1 METSRGLK
9 MASMNLCRST
19 TSSFLSPLLSAPRS
33 TIRSFSTVPTLW
45 APRTSASKE
54 KAMKEKAKRR
64 RKKHS
69 TFVQYDLRQMEQ
81 FSLCEA
87 MRYIKAFEVQRNPEV
102 PKYDVAIKMR
112 TKKDGPIV
120 RNQIRLPH
128 AVKTDIRI
136 AVICPPGSA
145 AATQAKAAGAVLVG
159 EEEIFQRVKE
169 GKIDFDRCIAVPESM
184 QKLNKEGMPRIL
196 GPRGLMPSVK
206 LGTVADKPGPVVRNM
221 MGGSLYRERQ
231 GVVRMAVGRLSFTA
245 EQLRDNVRAYVAAVK
260 KDAAGL
266 SDQVMKEVAEVV
278 LSSTNSPGF
287 SLNGDYYKPE
297 EGAPTPKDLSVA

>member
-1 METSRGLK
+1 MQISRHKFRLVPSLID
-9 MASMNLCRST
+9 AS
-19 TSSFLSPLLSAPRS
+19 
-33 TIRSFSTVPTLW
+33 
-45 APRTSASKE
+45 
-54 KAMKEKAKRR
+54 
-64 RKKHS
+64 
-69 TFVQYDLRQMEQ
+69 
-81 FSLCEA
+81 
-87 MRYIKAFEVQRNPEV
+87 YIKAFEVRRDPEV
-102 PKYDVAIKMR
+102 PKYDIAIKMR

-145 AATQAKAAGAVLVG
+145 AAAQAKAAGAVLIG

-169 GKIDFDRCIAVPESM
+169 GKIDFDRCIAVPDSM

-206 LGTVADKPGPVVRNM
+206 LGTVAEKPGPVVRNM

-245 EQLRDNVRAYVAAVK
+245 EQLRDNVKAYVTAVK
-260 KDAAGL
+260 KDAATL
-266 SDQVMKEVAEVV
+266 SDQVVKEVAEVVSHQRHHGVRRSPTDQKQV

-287 SLNGDYYKPE
+287 SLNGDFYKPAA
-297 EGAPTPKDLSVA
+297 GAPTPKDLSVA